1 MSKSQAQIA
10 ANKEQVRNRLT
21 TDISTW
27 SRECILPYPPE
38 FERSI
43 DLLLQAALLA
53 KKGGEQRVK
62 QAQSLIKQMADAD
75 MRSWFDDLAQNSGKV
90 RLEIL
95 NRTPEKL
102 VGNKLI
108 KRPTT
113 KLESQVIQ
121 LQGFHCRYCGIRLVP
136 NNQLKKLQCLVGYET
151 LPNRSQ
157 DKNKTKNTDIHGIWL
172 LTRAAV
178 DHVEPVAQGGQDV
191 NRVENLVACCWSC
204 NYGKWKYTLK
214 ELELDNPLC
223 RPVKKTDWSG
233 LTDILP

>member
-1 MSKSQAQIA
+1 VSKSKAQIA
-10 ANKEQVRNRLT
+10 ANKERVRDRLT

-27 SRECILPYPPE
+27 SRECLLPYPPE
-38 FERSI
+38 FEHAI

-53 KKGGEQRVK
+53 NKGGELRVK
-62 QAQSLIKQMADAD
+62 QAQSLINQMADAD

-95 NRTPEKL
+95 NRTPVKL
-102 VGNKLI
+102 VGNTLQ
-108 KRPTT
+108 KRPTA
-113 KLESQVIQ
+113 KLENQIIQ
-121 LQGFHCRYCGIRLVP
+121 DQGFHCRYCGIRVVP
-136 NNQLKKLQCLVGYET
+136 NKQLVQLQKIVGYEI
-151 LPNRSQ
+151 LPNRSRKEKRTQ
-157 DKNKTKNTDIHGIWL
+157 NTDVHGIWL

-214 ELELDNPLC
+214 DLKLDNPLC
-223 RPVKKTDWSG
+223 RSAKKTDWLG
-233 LTDILP
+233 LTDLLS